1 MASLRKTSPTTRT
14 RTRPAAEPRDG
25 APPFER
31 VAHGD
36 CLEQL
41 ETLQRFGPYQLIYV
55 DPPFNAGGL
64 RRAREGS
71 GPRVRGRE
79 AYIDFWGGLDAFLDM
94 LRPRLMAFADLLSA
108 DGSLWVHLDHRAVH
122 DVKIEL
128 DHILGR
134 AHFAGEV
141 IWVPGNGG
149 KRRSGPSITHQTL
162 LIYRKGAR
170 MIWNDGD
177 PALREPFSETS
188 LKMHFT
194 QRDANGRRYRE
205 RVIQGKAYRY
215 YADEGRR
222 IGSVWSDCPA
232 MNANTPLLKETTG
245 YPTQKPE
252 RLLERIIRAA
262 TTPGGAVLD
271 PMCGS
276 GTTLAVA
283 LRLGR
288 AFAGCDQSELA
299 CRITRERLQAE
310 WEQLGARRAHA

>member
-1 MASLRKTSPTTRT
+1 MPSLRKTSPTTRST
-14 RTRPAAEPRDG
+14 RNPAAESLSAEQLVD
-25 APPFER
+25 R
-31 VAHGD
+31 VAQGD
-36 CLEQL
+36 CLQRL
-41 ETLQRFGPYQLIYV
+41 ESLQHFGPYQLIYL

-71 GPRVRGRE
+71 GQRASGRA
-79 AYIDFWGGLDAFLDM
+79 AYIDFWGGLDRFLEM
-94 LRPRLMAFADLLSA
+94 LRPRLAALAEMLTA

-122 DVKIEL
+122 DVKLEL
-128 DHILGR
+128 DRIFGR

-149 KRRSGPSITHQTL
+149 KRRSGPSVTHQTL
-162 LIYRKGAR
+162 LIYRRGAR

-177 PALREPFSETS
+177 SALREPFSETS
-188 LKMHFT
+188 LKMHFN
-194 QRDANGRRYRE
+194 QRDAHGRRYRE

-232 MNANTPLLKETTG
+232 MNANTPLKKETTG

-252 RLLERIIRAA
+252 RLLERIVRAA
-262 TTPGGAVLD
+262 TTPTGAVLD

-288 AFAGCDQSELA
+288 GFAGCDQSELA
-299 CRITRERLQAE
+299 CRITRERLRAE
-310 WEQLGARRAHA
+310 LENMGARRAHA